1 MNSFLY
7 NDIII
12 EDLLVIIKNAMELKL
27 GKLAEGDFRIL
38 YSSNGEIMLKV
49 LPISLRKKNKEIYI
63 E

>member
-27 GKLAEGDFRIL
+27 GKLVEGDFRIL